1 MQALLTQVIGVAE
14 ALSASG
20 DGFRYFLNDGIYGTF
35 NCLVYDHFVVPRPLI
50 VRSHTPLESEEEFPC
65 TLFGPTCD
73 GFDMLSNRLTLPRLR
88 VGDRCAAWVRIH
100 SAGHRLIF
108 ANMGAYS
115 ASGCTTFNGFQLP
128 GTFVYRSGS

>member
-88 VGDRCAAWVRIH
+88 VGDR
-100 SAGHRLIF
+100 LIF